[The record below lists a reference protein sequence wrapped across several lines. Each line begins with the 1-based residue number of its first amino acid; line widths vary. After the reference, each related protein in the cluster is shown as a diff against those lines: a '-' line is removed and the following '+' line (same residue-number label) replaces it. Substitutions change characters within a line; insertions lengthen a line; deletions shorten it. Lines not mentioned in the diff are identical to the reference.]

1 MIFRNLKL
9 SFYTTLKMTLSVNQ
23 TQPLPDNTNTNTNTK
38 TKFKFKIKTP
48 QNNSAMD
55 VDPNPPKKISFK
67 IKPKQSKKIP
77 FKIKPKQPT
86 QLQPQYNR
94 DTQYKDFV
102 AFCLNNQLPY
112 FQFYDVDNWR
122 GPATKIE
129 QNELEHRLE
138 LFDNAQNHL
147 HTIVLNGYGF
157 AIVKPIENLDDSDI
171 EYKDSY
177 FDACKFTDEPL
188 IPYNSDMENDSDDDV
203 YDATTDEEIEVEE
216 EFIAE
221 EWTYDG
227 VTYLLD
233 TSTNYVYFPSTLEF
247 IGKKTSDFSIDFNA
261 KER

>member
-1 MIFRNLKL
+1 
-9 SFYTTLKMTLSVNQ
+9 MTLSVNQ
-23 TQPLPDNTNTNTNTK
+23 TQPLPAK
-38 TKFKFKIKTP
+38 TKFKFNIKTP
-48 QNNSAMD
+48 QNESPMD
-55 VDPNPPKKISFK
+55 VDPNPNTPKKIPFK

-77 FKIKPKQPT
+77 FKIKTKQPT
-86 QLQPQYNR
+86 QSQYNR
-94 DTQYKDFV
+94 ETQYKDFV
-102 AFCLNNQLPY
+102 TFCLNNKLPY

-138 LFDNAQNHL
+138 LFDNAQSHL
-147 HTIVLNGYGF
+147 HTLVLNGYGF

-171 EYKDSY
+171 EYRDSY
-177 FDACKFTDEPL
+177 FDTCKFTDEPL
-188 IPYNSDMENDSDDDV
+188 IPYNSDMENDSDDDDV

-233 TSTNYVYFPSTLEF
+233 TSTNYLYFPSTLEF
-247 IGKKTSDFSIDFNA
+247 IGKKTSEFSIDFNA

>member
-1 MIFRNLKL
+1 
-9 SFYTTLKMTLSVNQ
+9 MTLSVNQ
-23 TQPLPDNTNTNTNTK
+23 TQPLPAK

-48 QNNSAMD
+48 QNDSSMD
-55 VDPNPPKKISFK
+55 VDPNTPKKIPFK
-67 IKPKQSKKIP
+67 IKPKQPKKIP

-86 QLQPQYNR
+86 QPQYNR
-94 DTQYKDFV
+94 ETQYHDFV

-129 QNELEHRLE
+129 QNELEQRLE
-138 LFDNAQNHL
+138 LFDNAQQHL
-147 HTIVLNGYGF
+147 HTIVLNGFGF
-157 AIVKPIENLDDSDI
+157 AIVKPIENLDDSNI
-171 EYKDSY
+171 EYKDNY

-188 IPYNSDMENDSDDDV
+188 IPYNSDMEIDSDDDV

-221 EWTYDG
+221 EWTYDN

-233 TSTNYVYFPSTLEF
+233 TSTNYLYFPSTLEF
-247 IGKKTSDFSIDFNA
+247 IGKKTSEFSIDFNA

>member
-1 MIFRNLKL
+1 
-9 SFYTTLKMTLSVNQ
+9 MTLSVNQ
-23 TQPLPDNTNTNTNTK
+23 TQPLPAK

-48 QNNSAMD
+48 LNDSSMD
-55 VDPNPPKKISFK
+55 VHPNTPKKIPFK
-67 IKPKQSKKIP
+67 IKPNQTKKIP
-77 FKIKPKQPT
+77 FKIKPKLPT
-86 QLQPQYNR
+86 QPLYNR

-129 QNELEHRLE
+129 QNELEQRLE
-138 LFDNAQNHL
+138 LFDNAQQHL
-147 HTIVLNGYGF
+147 HTIVLNGFGF

-171 EYKDSY
+171 EYKDNY

-188 IPYNSDMENDSDDDV
+188 IPYNSDMEIDSDDDV
-203 YDATTDEEIEVEE
+203 YEATTDEEIEVEE

-221 EWTYDG
+221 EWTYDN

-233 TSTNYVYFPSTLEF
+233 TSTNYLYFPSTLEF
-247 IGKKTSDFSIDFNA
+247 IGKKTSEFSIDFNA

>member
-1 MIFRNLKL
+1 
-9 SFYTTLKMTLSVNQ
+9 MTLSVNQ
-23 TQPLPDNTNTNTNTK
+23 TQPLPAK

-48 QNNSAMD
+48 QNESPMD
-55 VDPNPPKKISFK
+55 VDPNPNTPKKIPFK

-77 FKIKPKQPT
+77 FKIKTKQPT
-86 QLQPQYNR
+86 QSQYNR
-94 DTQYKDFV
+94 ETQYKDFV
-102 AFCLNNQLPY
+102 TFCLNNKLPY

-129 QNELEHRLE
+129 QNELEQRLE
-138 LFDNAQNHL
+138 LFDNAQSHL

-171 EYKDSY
+171 EYRDSY
-177 FDACKFTDEPL
+177 FDTCKFTDEPL
-188 IPYNSDMENDSDDDV
+188 IPYNSDMENDSDDDDV

-233 TSTNYVYFPSTLEF
+233 TSTNYLYFPSTLEF
-247 IGKKTSDFSIDFNA
+247 IGKKTSEFSIDFNA

>member
-1 MIFRNLKL
+1 
-9 SFYTTLKMTLSVNQ
+9 MTLSVNQ
-23 TQPLPDNTNTNTNTK
+23 TQPLPAK

-48 QNNSAMD
+48 QNESPMD
-55 VDPNPPKKISFK
+55 VDPNPNTPKKIPFK

-77 FKIKPKQPT
+77 FKIKTKQPT
-86 QLQPQYNR
+86 QSQYNR
-94 DTQYKDFV
+94 ETQYKDFV
-102 AFCLNNQLPY
+102 TFCLNNKLPY

-138 LFDNAQNHL
+138 LFDNAQSHL

-157 AIVKPIENLDDSDI
+157 AIVKPIESLDDSDI
-171 EYKDSY
+171 EYRDSY
-177 FDACKFTDEPL
+177 FDTCKFTDEPL
-188 IPYNSDMENDSDDDV
+188 IPYNSDMENDSDDDDV

-233 TSTNYVYFPSTLEF
+233 TSTNYLYFPSTLEF
-247 IGKKTSDFSIDFNA
+247 IGKKTSEFSIDFNA

>member
-1 MIFRNLKL
+1 
-9 SFYTTLKMTLSVNQ
+9 MTLSVNQ
-23 TQPLPDNTNTNTNTK
+23 TQPLPAK

-48 QNNSAMD
+48 QNDSSMD
-55 VDPNPPKKISFK
+55 VDTNTP
-67 IKPKQSKKIP
+67 KKIP

-86 QLQPQYNR
+86 KFKFKVKQKLPQYNPQA
-94 DTQYKDFV
+94 QYKDFV
-102 AFCLNNQLPY
+102 AFCLKHNLPY

-129 QNELEHRLE
+129 QNELEQRLE
-138 LFDNAQNHL
+138 LFDNAQAYL

-157 AIVKPIENLDDSDI
+157 AIVKPIQNLDDSDI
-171 EYKDSY
+171 EYRDTY

-188 IPYNSDMENDSDDDV
+188 IPYNSDMDNESDDDDI

-221 EWTYDG
+221 EWIYDG

-233 TSTNYVYFPSTLEF
+233 TSTNYLYFPSTLEF
-247 IGKKTSDFSIDFNA
+247 IGKKTSEFSIDFNA

>member
-1 MIFRNLKL
+1 
-9 SFYTTLKMTLSVNQ
+9 MTLTVNQ
-23 TQPLPDNTNTNTNTK
+23 TQPPPTK
-38 TKFKFKIKTP
+38 TKFKFKIKTS
-48 QNNSAMD
+48 QNDTPMD
-55 VDPNPPKKISFK
+55 VDPNTNTNTP
-67 IKPKQSKKIP
+67 KKIP

-86 QLQPQYNR
+86 KFKFKVKQKQPQYNPQ
-94 DTQYKDFV
+94 TQYKDFV
-102 AFCLNNQLPY
+102 AFCLKHKLPY

-129 QNELEHRLE
+129 QNELEQRLE
-138 LFDNAQNHL
+138 LFENAQAYL

-157 AIVKPIENLDDSDI
+157 AIVKPIQNLDDSDI
-171 EYKDSY
+171 EYRDTY

-188 IPYNSDMENDSDDDV
+188 IPYNSDMDNESD

-221 EWTYDG
+221 EWIYDG

-233 TSTNYVYFPSTLEF
+233 TSTNYLYFPSTLEF
-247 IGKKTSDFSIDFNA
+247 IGKKTSEFSIDFNA

>member
-1 MIFRNLKL
+1 
-9 SFYTTLKMTLSVNQ
+9 MTLTVNQ
-23 TQPLPDNTNTNTNTK
+23 TQPPPTK

-48 QNNSAMD
+48 QNDTPMD
-55 VDPNPPKKISFK
+55 VDPNTNTP
-67 IKPKQSKKIP
+67 KKIP
-77 FKIKPKQPT
+77 FKIKPKQLT
-86 QLQPQYNR
+86 KFKFKVKQKQPQYNPQ
-94 DTQYKDFV
+94 TQYKDFV
-102 AFCLNNQLPY
+102 AFCLKHNLPY

-138 LFDNAQNHL
+138 LFENAQAYL

-157 AIVKPIENLDDSDI
+157 AIVKPIQNLDDSDI
-171 EYKDSY
+171 EYRDTY

-188 IPYNSDMENDSDDDV
+188 IPYNSDMDNESD

-221 EWTYDG
+221 EWIYDG

-233 TSTNYVYFPSTLEF
+233 TSTNYLYFPSTLEF
-247 IGKKTSDFSIDFNA
+247 IGKKTSEFSIDFNA